1 MMESTTTQERTYSPR
16 YATKALR
23 DRNVAYIRKYYHF
36 GGGKERKMIDYYFK
50 HYPELVSRKC
60 YEESDDVKTRLIKIK
75 DEITIIKMERKLKMR
90 VVVVTSTDED
100 TSSEKSDD

>member
-1 MMESTTTQERTYSPR
+1 MADTTNQEHTYSPR

-23 DRNVAYIRKYYHF
+23 DRNIAYIRKYYHF

-50 HYPELVSRKC
+50 HYPELISRKC
-60 YEESDDVKTRLIKIK
+60 YDETDDVKTRLIKIK
-75 DEITIIKMERKLKMR
+75 DETSIIKMERRLKMR
-90 VVVVTSTDED
+90 VIIVNSTDED

>member
-1 MMESTTTQERTYSPR
+1 MDTTTNQEHTYSPR

-50 HYPELVSRKC
+50 QYPELVGRKF
-60 YEESDDVKTRLIKIK
+60 YDETDDLKTRLTKIK
-75 DEITIIKMERKLKMR
+75 DETGIIKMERRLKMR
-90 VVVVTSTDED
+90 VVFVTSTDED